1 MKTLE
6 WIIVG
11 ALIAIAIFS
20 LIKIFLPVRR
30 APCRGCPAASLCKK
44 NTRRPTCEKNR

>member
-20 LIKIFLPVRR
+20 LIKIFLPGIRDKGR
-30 APCRGCPAASLCKK
+30 GAPA
-44 NTRRPTCEKNR
+44 EIF